1 MDRGQ
6 GSIKSKNFPARQ
18 VLHIWKAKCN
28 FSTLISSKLL
38 IVCMTVVVLSLAW
51 IFTQKAYV
59 VLVLEEKGF
68 FFRVK
73 IDLSRR
79 HGQMKEEWLT
89 SHGKYLKSALPA
101 FYFSTMQRLW
111 NMELSHFPPR
121 TNSPWFVTLRFL
133 YRPHTRRKQ
142 ITSRPMPYVMYIILK
157 CFVGIMWATC
167 NKPIR
172 IVGRI
177 GRACWMHWP
186 TF

>member
-38 IVCMTVVVLSLAW
+38 IVCMTVVVLSLAC
-51 IFTQKAYV
+51 IFTQRAYV

-89 SHGKYLKSALPA
+89 SHGKYSKSALPA
-101 FYFSTMQRLW
+101 LYFTPMQRLW
-111 NMELSHFPPR
+111 TILCALTQTWNFLIFPPGQ
-121 TNSPWFVTLRFL
+121 TAHDLLRCVFNIGPTPAENKL
-133 YRPHTRRKQ
+133 
-142 ITSRPMPYVMYIILK
+142 V
-157 CFVGIMWATC
+157 VGLWDIYPQMFC
-167 NKPIR
+167 GDN
-172 IVGRI
+172 VSD
-177 GRACWMHWP
+177 MQ
-186 TF
+186 